1 MIVLFTPQLFGLTN
15 PNFYVILISLE
26 QVNLLITLGKRN
38 RIFRINLPIYLLYT
52 IFGVFILSLILGV
65 FSFLSYNQRLRERSR
80 NKVLAKENILLNKK
94 LGQIETELTQ
104 LKQIIVE
111 LAEFDSKLRVA
122 TAMEL
127 VPIELR
133 EMGVG
138 GVASVNFVDQND
150 NFSQIENTI
159 AELTRQCQFQ
169 KQSFAEIESYLKQ
182 QEKVLNHTPSI
193 MPVGGWISSS
203 YGYRRDPFT
212 GRRLMHNGLDIVAPP
227 GTPIVATA
235 DGRVCFAGVRPG
247 YGKVIEIDHGYG
259 YITFYG
265 HCANIR
271 KGYGEMVKRGEVI
284 ATVGRSGK
292 TTGYHLHYG
301 IKVSGSWINPLNYIL
316 DNYAV
321 VD

>member
-1 MIVLFTPQLFGLTN
+1 
-15 PNFYVILISLE
+15 LE
-26 QVNLLITLGKRN
+26 QVNLFITLGKRN
-38 RIFRINLPIYLLYT
+38 KVFRIALPIYLLYA
-52 IFGVFILSLILGV
+52 ILGVFILCLMSGV
-65 FSFLSYNQRLRERSR
+65 ASFLSYNQRLRERSR
-80 NKVLAKENILLNKK
+80 ARALAKENVLLNKK
-94 LGQIETELTQ
+94 LSSIENELVQ
-104 LKQIIVE
+104 LKQAIMD

-138 GVASVNFVDQND
+138 GVASVNWADQNGD
-150 NFSQIENTI
+150 ITEIENTI

-169 KQSFAEIESYLKQ
+169 KQSFTEIEKYLKQ
-182 QEKVLNHTPSI
+182 QENVLNHTPSI
-193 MPVGGWISSS
+193 WPVGGWVSSGF
-203 YGYRRDPFT
+203 GYRHDPFT
-212 GRRLMHNGLDIVAPP
+212 GRVAMHNGIDIVAPP

-265 HCANIR
+265 HCASIR
-271 KGYGEMVKRGEVI
+271 KGYGELVKRGEVI

-301 IKVSGSWINPLNYIL
+301 VKVSNSWVNPLNFIL